1 MFFAPLIPY
10 LGAGI
15 AGLGAAVRGFGSPQ
29 GQRVLQGG
37 INTLNRGITKLD
49 DFLKPATTFLNPISQ
64 PLTKTFTGRENFFS
78 RKLPLGIYIGEDFED
93 ATLGAVDEVGKLINK
108 LVKEEEDEDKK
119 DKKDKKKKKT
129 KKDEIPEVPMK
140 KGGMV
145 KPKKKKRKY
154 KSGTFVKMKGSKR
167 YI

>member
-1 MFFAPLIPY
+1 MFPLLALPY
-10 LGAGI
+10 MAAGIGTLGAG
-15 AGLGAAVRGFGSPQ
+15 ARAAGSPQ
-29 GQRVLQGG
+29 GQRFIQGG
-37 INTLNRGITKLD
+37 INTLNRFGTRLQ
-49 DFLKPATTFLNPISQ
+49 DFLQPAGQMITQQAIQKPISAGSMI
-64 PLTKTFTGRENFFS
+64 PFTM
-78 RKLPLGIYIGEDFED
+78 
-93 ATLGAVDEVGKLINK
+93 DETASTISNLINK
-108 LVKEEEDEDKK
+108 LIEEEEEEE
-119 DKKDKKKKKT
+119 KKDKKKKKT

>member
-1 MFFAPLIPY
+1 MFFLAPALPY

-15 AGLGAAVRGFGSPQ
+15 AGLGAAARAAGSPQ
-29 GQRVLQGG
+29 GQRFLQGG
-37 INTLNRGITKLD
+37 INTLNRFGTRLQ
-49 DFLKPATTFLNPISQ
+49 DFLQPASQMITQQAIQRPISAGTVI
-64 PLTKTFTGRENFFS
+64 PFAMEESANTVAD
-78 RKLPLGIYIGEDFED
+78 I
-93 ATLGAVDEVGKLINK
+93 INK
-108 LVKEEEDEDKK
+108 LIENEEEEEE
-119 DKKDKKKKKT
+119 KDKKKKKT

-145 KPKKKKRKY
+145 KPKKKRKKY

>member
-1 MFFAPLIPY
+1 MFFLAPALPY

-15 AGLGAAVRGFGSPQ
+15 AGLGAAARAAGSPQ
-29 GQRVLQGG
+29 GQRFLQGG
-37 INTLNRGITKLD
+37 INTLNRFGTRLQD
-49 DFLKPATTFLNPISQ
+49 FLNPVAQIPQ
-64 PLTKTFTGRENFFS
+64 QLNVTGAPVKSF
-78 RKLPLGIYIGEDFED
+78 
-93 ATLGAVDEVGKLINK
+93 VGKQTVALPFYDVGMDASTTISNLINK
-108 LVKEEEDEDKK
+108 LVEDEEEEEK

-145 KPKKKKRKY
+145 KPKKPKKKRRKY
-154 KSGTFVKMKGSKR
+154 KSGTFVKMKGRKR

>member
-1 MFFAPLIPY
+1 MLFLAPALPY

-15 AGLGAAVRGFGSPQ
+15 AGLGAAARGFGTPQ

-37 INTLNRGITKLD
+37 INTLNRFGTKLKD
-49 DFLKPATTFLNPISQ
+49 FLNPITQIGPQLSVQGQ
-64 PLTKTFTGRENFFS
+64 PVKSF
-78 RKLPLGIYIGEDFED
+78 
-93 ATLGAVDEVGKLINK
+93 VGKQTVALPFYDAGMDASTTISDLIEK
-108 LVKEEEDEDKK
+108 LIDEEDE

-145 KPKKKKRKY
+145 KSKKPKKKRRKY
-154 KSGTFVKMKGSKR
+154 KSSTFVKMKGSKR

>member
-1 MFFAPLIPY
+1 MFFLAPALPY

-15 AGLGAAVRGFGSPQ
+15 AGLGAAARAAGSPQ
-29 GQRVLQGG
+29 GQRFLQGG
-37 INTLNRGITKLD
+37 INTLNRFGTRLQ
-49 DFLKPATTFLNPISQ
+49 DFLQPASQMITQQAIQRPISAGSVI
-64 PLTKTFTGRENFFS
+64 PFAMEESANTVAD
-78 RKLPLGIYIGEDFED
+78 I
-93 ATLGAVDEVGKLINK
+93 INK
-108 LVKEEEDEDKK
+108 LIEKEEDE

-145 KPKKKKRKY
+145 KPKKPKKKRRKY
-154 KSGTFVKMKGSKR
+154 KSGTFVKMKGRKR

>member
-1 MFFAPLIPY
+1 MFFLAPALPY

-15 AGLGAAVRGFGSPQ
+15 AGLGAAARGFGTPQ

-37 INTLNRGITKLD
+37 INTLNRVGTKLQD
-49 DFLKPATTFLNPISQ
+49 FLNPVGQ
-64 PLTKTFTGRENFFS
+64 PIYQTFFGPGR
-78 RKLPLGIYIGEDFED
+78 RAQKIGAGIAVGEPFED
-93 ATLGAVDEVGKLINK
+93 AIMDAGSSISELINK
-108 LVKEEEDEDKK
+108 LIKEEEDE